1 MGKKKRANR
10 RKQNQSQQP
19 ALPQSGTN
27 AGSILYGL
35 LALFWLYAGITTLL
49 AATSETD
56 LAAEVPWL
64 VPAAVGFFAIGWFLY
79 HAVNLVALSG
89 QARLAQILLIVFFL
103 IFVAGMIPVFLSE
116 SDAVRAGA
124 QVYLSFG
131 LTGLLLRMS
140 TQQRM
145 GPGLF
150 GSIFMS
156 RRNR

>member
-1 MGKKKRANR
+1 MGKKKSANR
-10 RKQNQSQQP
+10 RRQNQQQQ
-19 ALPQSGTN
+19 AAPQAGANISG
-27 AGSILYGL
+27 ILYGL
-35 LALFWLYAGITTLL
+35 LALFWLYAGITTLIT
-49 AATSETD
+49 ASSETD
-56 LAAEVPWL
+56 LSAEIPWL
-64 VPAAVGFFAIGWFLY
+64 VPSAVGFFAIGWFLY

-89 QARLAQILLIVFFL
+89 QARWAQILLMAFFL
-103 IFVAGMIPVFLSE
+103 IFVAGMVPVFLSD